1 MVFSLAIRIL
11 YITCFHCY
19 FMCFFGHLC
28 YQNIHI
34 SKKYFL
40 IAYVLKSVILSCSV
54 NFSQYCD

>member
-1 MVFSLAIRIL
+1 MVFSLAIKIL

-34 SKKYFL
+34 YQKYIL
-40 IAYVLKSVILSCSV
+40 IADVLKSISYMVLQC
-54 NFSQYCD
+54 